1 MSLRDRAFISEQM
14 FDQFQEACTNLVPVP
29 RVAYAVLT
37 ELEKTFS
44 LSLLKVLF
52 SSTNL
57 TAYPDLVEILESFLN
72 ESQKFSLQMNEG
84 RESEDMP
91 RLLPYDTEETRDPQV
106 PQVTRSAGGGSE
118 EGLPLQAGESPGKGS
133 DACLEMNGKE
143 EPEEASCW
151 SPGRAP
157 VSCDPDTTQMT
168 PEEEPEEVVSQPPC
182 DREGWVMGAL
192 ALSSGHCL
200 RIRGQSF
207 FCFSLVSGELEDHQ
221 MNKEGELEELTP
233 NLLCYDGQGK
243 KKGHNWSRIR
253 RKRPQN
259 IHQKDNSTAND
270 QGASSKEEVETNLQ
284 GPAKVRGRPKLGARS
299 LRFAGG
305 KRGRS
310 RIHLTQNVRVA
321 RKRVRSRGS
330 RKYRDETMN
339 FRAQLLPVS
348 CGELKGILHK
358 KKLKKGVSIKC
369 IQNEAGNWFTPREFE
384 IEGGYARSKNWK
396 LSVYCG
402 GRPLRWLLERTLE
415 THNNVFVDPYLGNSD
430 VCEVCR
436 RWGLLF
442 CCDTCSRAFHG
453 DCHIPPVKPEM
464 TPWSCSF
471 CRMGSLESQQSHQ
484 ESEILKRQ
492 MLPEEQLRCEFLLLK
507 VYCCSESSFFAKIP
521 YYYYMKETSQGLKKP
536 MWLDKIRKRLNEQ
549 GYSQVEE
556 FVQDMRLIFQ
566 NHRASYKDSQESC
579 RNLVPVQRVVYNVL
593 SELEKAFSLELMEA
607 LFSEVNLEEYP
618 DLIHV
623 RKIIE
628 NEVRIL
634 CSQEDTEEEREER
647 LEQES
652 CERVAVP
659 VDNGEA
665 SVETP
670 SPLPCSGEIISSED
684 SEGPSD
690 AEEPAAA
697 SSSAL
702 RSRPEFVDFRDS
714 PTFRKM
720 VRKRVR
726 GHDYGSSES
735 SEEELSPAPYI
746 STSRGLNSDSSLELN
761 YEEEPQEAL
770 RSGSG
775 IQMESIKT
783 KDGKWFTPREFEIQG
798 NRAASKNWKLSVRC
812 YGWPL
817 RDLIKK
823 KAMESHN
830 NVLVDPYQKNSDECH
845 VCLQGE
851 QLIFCDTCPHS
862 YHQNCHIPP
871 IEAQRNQWSCILCR
885 TKSWEGNQES
895 QPRHLESEVLKRPV
909 LPEEQLA
916 QDPQDHMWLN
926 KVKERLIKKKYPR
939 VEGFVRDMRLI
950 FRNNKAF
957 YKAVSRQLL
966 EV

>member
-1 MSLRDRAFISEQM
+1 MADGGHDLSFRVATELQNTELESVEEQVLHEHLFRHFRRNKVEIASAITRPFPFLMSLRDRAFISEQM

-29 RVAYAVLT
+29 RVVYAVLT

-72 ESQKFSLQMNEG
+72 VSCEHKALSSWSGGEAEAATKQLPSGGGESQKFSLQMNEG

-106 PQVTRSAGGGSE
+106 PQVTRSAGGGPE
-118 EGLPLQAGESPGKGS
+118 EGLPLQAEGS

-182 DREGWVMGAL
+182 DREEDHSSYLPMSDGEESQGDSPEWEPRNGGKEDAGCCLSGADSEL
-192 ALSSGHCL
+192 A
-200 RIRGQSF
+200 F
-207 FCFSLVSGELEDHQ
+207 PVSGELEDHQ

-233 NLLCYDGQGK
+233 NLLCYDGQGAEQPAQGNETCSCVMCFSNNVPEGPGARADSSQAQDMTDTVNTGNNATLGKPKRKRRK

-402 GRPLRWLLERTLE
+402 GRPLRWLLEEGFLPHPPRIYHRKKKRTLE

-566 NHRASYKDSQESC
+566 NHRVSYKYHEFGQMG
-579 RNLVPVQRVVYNVL
+579 L
-593 SELEKAFSLELMEA
+593 
-607 LFSEVNLEEYP
+607 
-618 DLIHV
+618 
-623 RKIIE
+623 
-628 NEVRIL
+628 
-634 CSQEDTEEEREER
+634 R
-647 LEQES
+647 LE
-652 CERVAVP
+652 
-659 VDNGEA
+659 
-665 SVETP
+665 T
-670 SPLPCSGEIISSED
+670 
-684 SEGPSD
+684 
-690 AEEPAAA
+690 
-697 SSSAL
+697 
-702 RSRPEFVDFRDS
+702 
-714 PTFRKM
+714 
-720 VRKRVR
+720 
-726 GHDYGSSES
+726 
-735 SEEELSPAPYI
+735 
-746 STSRGLNSDSSLELN
+746 
-761 YEEEPQEAL
+761 
-770 RSGSG
+770 
-775 IQMESIKT
+775 
-783 KDGKWFTPREFEIQG
+783 EFEKNFKEVFAIQET
-798 NRAASKNWKLSVRC
+798 N
-812 YGWPL
+812 
-817 RDLIKK
+817 
-823 KAMESHN
+823 E
-830 NVLVDPYQKNSDECH
+830 NS
-845 VCLQGE
+845 
-851 QLIFCDTCPHS
+851 
-862 YHQNCHIPP
+862 
-871 IEAQRNQWSCILCR
+871 
-885 TKSWEGNQES
+885 
-895 QPRHLESEVLKRPV
+895 
-909 LPEEQLA
+909 
-916 QDPQDHMWLN
+916 
-926 KVKERLIKKKYPR
+926 
-939 VEGFVRDMRLI
+939 
-950 FRNNKAF
+950 
-957 YKAVSRQLL
+957 
-966 EV
+966 